1 MEADIVHTR
10 ENINFRPNVDSATKC
25 EEIKSWVLRNNISFL
40 EIYILHTLNKI
51 GVEDLPLSAKT
62 LMSTNRKEI
71 QISNISGEELTYLG
85 SQKYFQSVP
94 FHYLEDR
101 EEVLIDIGIDG
112 LKLLN
117 ISNGV
122 LYPF

>member
-122 LYPF
+122 LCPF